1 MVLFTLHGVD
11 GCSFC
16 QPSTEVPVDKA
27 EEQSVDQYTFETD
40 LENEVPVAKGEEP
53 FIQEVKLIRVQ
64 VAGGRELAET
74 LEEEVNL
81 RALKIRGSNIMC
93 SATDTLLG
101 TQVAIKKIHHPFTR
115 SELCQRAYLE
125 LKLLKLLKHENIAGL
140 QDAFISFGENLY
152 LRTEHQGTTLDQ
164 YLASNMPEPR
174 CTKVF
179 FYQLLRGL
187 KYLHSSNIV
196 HCDFKPSSILIT
208 GSCDLQITGLDHSC
222 IRGERVMIN
231 YVYGNRD
238 QSYQAPELMLG
249 AQAYQ
254 PAIDMWAAGCVSG
267 AEALNCVNYST
278 HRFRKAMIGMK
289 AIHSAL
295 IHHNDIY
302 PKNILIVPSTPERV
316 VWIDFDV
323 ATTFPHRESMGCQE
337 LKYCDYEDA
346 LVASFGELLQDDQ
359 NQGLPPNTK
368 YY

>member
-1 MVLFTLHGVD
+1 
-11 GCSFC
+11 
-16 QPSTEVPVDKA
+16 
-27 EEQSVDQYTFETD
+27 
-40 LENEVPVAKGEEP
+40 
-53 FIQEVKLIRVQ
+53 
-64 VAGGRELAET
+64 
-74 LEEEVNL
+74 
-81 RALKIRGSNIMC
+81 
-93 SATDTLLG
+93 
-101 TQVAIKKIHHPFTR
+101 
-115 SELCQRAYLE
+115 
-125 LKLLKLLKHENIAGL
+125 
-140 QDAFISFGENLY
+140 
-152 LRTEHQGTTLDQ
+152 
-164 YLASNMPEPR
+164 
-174 CTKVF
+174 
-179 FYQLLRGL
+179 
-187 KYLHSSNIV
+187 
-196 HCDFKPSSILIT
+196 
-208 GSCDLQITGLDHSC
+208 
-222 IRGERVMIN
+222 MIN

-346 LVASFGELLQDDQ
+346 LVASFGELLVS
-359 NQGLPPNTK
+359 
-368 YY
+368 